1 MATKVST
8 KFEFTN
14 LNCETLNKSYAEFEY
29 CYLKSINRTYKY
41 LSVKVNLLKKPI
53 GKVKISC
60 KFEYTN
66 VKCTSLDEKFV
77 GFEYCYIK
85 SVNRSYKY
93 LFIKANLFK
102 TPITKIKVTGIVFK
116 KFNGYRPFMYNI
128 TVDFCRL
135 LSGAQINPFAV
146 YAYNLIKTH
155 SNINHTCPF
164 DHDFLVEKLDANFVN
179 HHVTKVLPVPEG
191 DYLIESRWNINDINR
206 AIVKA
211 YGTIT

>member
-1 MATKVST
+1 MSMKLVL
-8 KFEFTN
+8 FW
-14 LNCETLNKSYAEFEY
+14 
-29 CYLKSINRTYKY
+29 
-41 LSVKVNLLKKPI
+41 LSLLI
-53 GKVKISC
+53 LKISC

-102 TPITKIKVTGIVFK
+102 TPITKIKVCIVQLFK